1 MMKKWSI
8 FPILIFSIFIALVCS
23 QEIKAEQ
30 VVTSYKTS
38 QSPLVD
44 GLETEDVW
52 KNLEAVKTF
61 DPIAQVEIQIK
72 SVYDDSTIFFLVS
85 FPDKEESRLHRSWIW
100 NKENETYEEG
110 PAREDVFVF
119 KWKMDDTIQDLSV
132 FSDETYEADIW
143 YWKANRTDPQGFADD
158 KIQRLFNYSMK
169 GAFEVTSKSGKKM
182 YILRTGDA
190 GTSSYKTQIYIDYE
204 GDMVHRY
211 ILRKPESSR
220 ADVKA
225 KGVWKDGRWTIE
237 FARALVTGN
246 EDDVNFLT
254 LDKSYGFG
262 VSRYEIAGRPPEEL
276 SDQPLFGS
284 GDITEMLTLEF
295 Q

>member
-8 FPILIFSIFIALVCS
+8 FSILIIFITLVCS

-30 VVTSYKTS
+30 VVNSYKTS

-100 NKENETYEEG
+100 NKEKEMYEEG

-119 KWKMDDTIQDLSV
+119 KWKLNDRTQDLSV

-143 YWKANRTDPQGFADD
+143 YWKAGRSDPQGFADD
-158 KIQRLFNYSMK
+158 KIQRLFIYPMK
-169 GAFEVTSKSGKKM
+169 NSYEITSKSGKKM
-182 YILRTGDA
+182 YIQRQGDS
-190 GTSSYKTQIYIDYE
+190 GKSTYKTQIYIDYE

-211 ILRKPESSR
+211 ILRQPESSR

-246 EDDVNFLT
+246 GDDVNFRT

-262 VSRYEIAGRPPEEL
+262 VSRYEISGRPPEEL
-276 SDQPLFGS
+276 SEQPLFGS

>member
-8 FPILIFSIFIALVCS
+8 FSILIIFIALVYN

-30 VVTSYKTS
+30 VVNSYKTS

-52 KNLEAVKTF
+52 KNLAAVKTF

-100 NKENETYEEG
+100 NKEKEMYEEG

-119 KWKMDDTIQDLSV
+119 KWKLNDRTQDLSI
-132 FSDETYEADIW
+132 FSDEPYEADIW
-143 YWKANRTDPQGFADD
+143 YWKAGRSDPQGFADD
-158 KIQRLFNYSMK
+158 KIQRLFIYPMRNSY
-169 GAFEVTSKSGKKM
+169 EITSKSGKKM
-182 YILRTGDA
+182 YIQRQGDA
-190 GTSSYKTQIYIDYE
+190 GKSTYKTQIYIDYE

-211 ILRKPESSR
+211 ILRQPESSR

-225 KGVWKDGRWTIE
+225 NGVWKDGRWTIE
-237 FARALVTGN
+237 FARPLVTGN
-246 EDDVNFLT
+246 GDDVNFRT

-262 VSRYEIAGRPPEEL
+262 VSRYEISGRPPEEL
-276 SDQPLFGS
+276 SEQPLFGA

>member
-8 FPILIFSIFIALVCS
+8 FSILIIFIALFSS

-30 VVTSYKTS
+30 VVNSYKTS

-100 NKENETYEEG
+100 NKEKEMYEEG

-119 KWKMDDTIQDLSV
+119 KWKLNDRTQDLSI

-143 YWKANRTDPQGFADD
+143 YWKAGRSDPQGFADD
-158 KIQRLFNYSMK
+158 KIQRLFSLSMK
-169 GAFEVTSKSGKKM
+169 GTFEVTSKSGKKM
-182 YILRTGDA
+182 YILRQGDA
-190 GTSSYKTQIYIDYE
+190 GKSTYKTQIYIDYE

-211 ILRKPESSR
+211 ILRQPKSSR

-246 EDDVNFLT
+246 GDDVNFRT

-262 VSRYEIAGRPPEEL
+262 VSRYEISGRPREEL
-276 SDQPLFGS
+276 SEQPLFGS